1 MRIKVEV
8 IQDFMKNYGISINKL
23 GKLCNI
29 SRKHI
34 QNVLENS
41 KNTTYESLEKIAKL
55 MNISILDIVE

>member
-1 MRIKVEV
+1 MNINVKL
-8 IQDFMKNYGISINKL
+8 IQDFMKNYGISVHKL

-29 SRKHI
+29 TRRHV

>member
-23 GKLCNI
+23 GKLYN
-29 SRKHI
+29 RTRRHV

-41 KNTTYESLEKIAKL
+41 KNTTYESLERIAKL
-55 MNISILDIVE
+55 MNTSIFDIVE